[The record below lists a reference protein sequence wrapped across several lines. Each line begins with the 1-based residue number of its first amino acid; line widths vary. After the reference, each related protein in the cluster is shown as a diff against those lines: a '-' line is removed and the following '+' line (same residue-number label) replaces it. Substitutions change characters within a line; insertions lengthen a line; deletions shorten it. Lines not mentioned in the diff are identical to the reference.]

1 MNIFD
6 LSKVG
11 RIKQETDNCLLSPA
25 AVIQADRAL
34 ITLTQLRPKYPG
46 NTKWK
51 QEQQGLWLVKCM
63 SKLFDPIVLI
73 LNHKNVTWDLI
84 RL

>member
-11 RIKQETDNCLLSPA
+11 RIKQETDNCLLSPG

-34 ITLTQLRPKYPG
+34 ITLTQLKHG
-46 NTKWK
+46 QNIQNENKTKK
-51 QEQQGLWLVKCM
+51 VFG
-63 SKLFDPIVLI
+63 S
-73 LNHKNVTWDLI
+73 
-84 RL
+84 